1 MKKAAV
7 WVFAAVALAGAVIL
21 VCIKSRLPSA
31 WDDSRRQ
38 LPQEDLERA
47 FVQMEPR
54 DKELG
59 EGFNGMDK
67 PIPWSGAAK
76 AKKRP
81 AKASGQT
88 DAEAGD
94 DVPAAEP
101 TEEEKA
107 EAKADEEVEAFDALT
122 DKWMEAKEGKAPTME
137 DIDAF
142 VEQFRKIPADRKDEC
157 IHRALNLIPDENVM
171 LLAGVLMDKGQDAE
185 TVDAVFSDILNRDE
199 SVKLPVLREV
209 IKDTKHPCWKDAAW
223 ILDVTK
229 QEPTGNAAAAGEE
242 KE

>member
-1 MKKAAV
+1 MKKKAV
-7 WVFAAVALAGAVIL
+7 WIFAAVALACAGIL
-21 VCIKSRLPSA
+21 LCIKSRLPSA
-31 WDDSRRQ
+31 WDDSHRQ

-47 FVQMEPR
+47 FAQMEPR

-59 EGFNGMDK
+59 EGFNGLDK
-67 PIPWSGAAK
+67 PIPWNGAAK
-76 AKKRP
+76 AKMRP
-81 AKASGQT
+81 AKATGQT
-88 DAEAGD
+88 DAAAGD
-94 DVPAAEP
+94 DKGSEP

-107 EAKADEEVEAFDALT
+107 EAKAEEQVEAFDALT
-122 DKWMEAKEGKAPTME
+122 DKWMEPKEGKAPTMD
-137 DIDAF
+137 DIDEF
-142 VEQFRKIPADRKDEC
+142 VEHFRRLPADRKDEC

-185 TVDAVFSDILNRDE
+185 TIDAVFSDILNRDE

-229 QEPTGNAAAAGEE
+229 QSPVGGTEAAGGERE
-242 KE
+242 

>member
-1 MKKAAV
+1 MKKKAV
-7 WVFAAVALAGAVIL
+7 WIFAAVALACAGIL
-21 VCIKSRLPSA
+21 LCIKSRLPSA
-31 WDDSRRQ
+31 WDDSHRQ
-38 LPQEDLERA
+38 LSSNDLERA
-47 FVQMEPR
+47 FEQMEPH
-54 DKELG
+54 DKELDK
-59 EGFNGMDK
+59 GFNGLDK
-67 PIPWSGAAK
+67 PIPWNGAAK

-81 AKASGQT
+81 AKATGQT
-88 DAEAGD
+88 DAASGD
-94 DVPAAEP
+94 DKGSEP

-107 EAKADEEVEAFDALT
+107 EAKADEQVEAFDALT
-122 DKWMEAKEGKAPTME
+122 DKWMEPKEGKAPTMD
-137 DIDAF
+137 DIDEF
-142 VEQFRKIPADRKDEC
+142 VEQFRKLPADRKDEC

-185 TVDAVFSDILNRDE
+185 TIDAVFSDILNRDE

-229 QEPTGNAAAAGEE
+229 QSPVGGTEAAGGE

>member
-1 MKKAAV
+1 MKKKAV
-7 WVFAAVALAGAVIL
+7 WIFAAVALACAGIL
-21 VCIKSRLPSA
+21 LCIKSRLPSA
-31 WDDSRRQ
+31 WDDSHRQ

-47 FVQMEPR
+47 FAQMEPR

-59 EGFNGMDK
+59 EGFNGLDK
-67 PIPWSGAAK
+67 PIPWNGAAK

-81 AKASGQT
+81 AKATGQT
-88 DAEAGD
+88 DAAAGD
-94 DVPAAEP
+94 DKGSEP

-107 EAKADEEVEAFDALT
+107 EAKADEQVEAFDALT
-122 DKWMEAKEGKAPTME
+122 DKWMEPKEGKAPTMD
-137 DIDAF
+137 DIDEF
-142 VEQFRKIPADRKDEC
+142 VEQFRKLPADRKDEC

-185 TVDAVFSDILNRDE
+185 TIDAVFSDILNRDE

-229 QEPTGNAAAAGEE
+229 QAPVGNTEAAGEE
-242 KE
+242 RE

>member
-1 MKKAAV
+1 MKKKAV
-7 WVFAAVALAGAVIL
+7 WIFAAVALACAGIL
-21 VCIKSRLPSA
+21 LCIKSRLPSA
-31 WDDSRRQ
+31 WDDSHRQ

-47 FVQMEPR
+47 FAQMEPR

-59 EGFNGMDK
+59 EGFNGLDK
-67 PIPWSGAAK
+67 PIPWNGAAK

-81 AKASGQT
+81 AKAAGQT
-88 DAEAGD
+88 DAAAGD
-94 DVPAAEP
+94 DKGSEP

-107 EAKADEEVEAFDALT
+107 EAKADEQVEAFDALT
-122 DKWMEAKEGKAPTME
+122 DKWMEPKEGKAPTMD
-137 DIDAF
+137 DIDEF
-142 VEQFRKIPADRKDEC
+142 VEQFRKLPADRKDEC

-185 TVDAVFSDILNRDE
+185 TIDAVFSDILNRDE

-229 QEPTGNAAAAGEE
+229 QAPVGNTEAAGEE
-242 KE
+242 RE

>member
-1 MKKAAV
+1 MKNKAV
-7 WVFAAVALAGAVIL
+7 WILVVVALVCAGIL
-21 VCIKSRLPSA
+21 FCIKSRLPSA
-31 WDDSRRQ
+31 WDDSHRQ

-47 FVQMEPR
+47 FARMEPH
-54 DKELG
+54 DKELDK
-59 EGFNGMDK
+59 GFNGLDK
-67 PIPWSGAAK
+67 PIPWGGAAK

-81 AKASGQT
+81 AKASGQK
-88 DAEAGD
+88 DAAAGD
-94 DVPAAEP
+94 GGNSEP

-107 EAKADEEVEAFDALT
+107 EAKADEQVEAFDSLT
-122 DKWMEAKEGKAPTME
+122 DKWMEPKEGKAPTMD
-137 DIDAF
+137 DIDEF
-142 VEQFRKIPADRKDEC
+142 VAQFRKLPADRKDEC

-185 TVDAVFSDILNRDE
+185 TIDAVFSDILNRDE

-229 QEPTGNAAAAGEE
+229 QAPVGNTEAAGEE
-242 KE
+242 RE